1 MSRVRKPLT
10 IAVARHAPRGVAAGH
25 QSTGG
30 SAPGTG
36 RTDDGYSVA
45 VMYAERLRPPILW
58 WIVVALLAST
68 FVIAVAVFL
77 PGWVVL
83 VSLVVAIAIVIG
95 LMLAFTATLRVSPA
109 GLRVA
114 RSTIEWPYVGSMTQL
129 SKEEVRKRL
138 GPDADPRAFV
148 MYRSYADEGVEI
160 AVDDPADPH
169 PYWLVS
175 THDAAKLATAIETA
189 RSAA

>member
-1 MSRVRKPLT
+1 M
-10 IAVARHAPRGVAAGH
+10 
-25 QSTGG
+25 
-30 SAPGTG
+30 
-36 RTDDGYSVA
+36 
-45 VMYAERLRPPILW
+45 MYAERLRPPILW

>member
-1 MSRVRKPLT
+1 
-10 IAVARHAPRGVAAGH
+10 
-25 QSTGG
+25 
-30 SAPGTG
+30 
-36 RTDDGYSVA
+36 
-45 VMYAERLRPPILW
+45 MYAERLRPPILW
-58 WIVVALLAST
+58 WVVVTLLAAT
-68 FVIAVAVFL
+68 FVVAVAVFL

-83 VSLVVAIAIVIG
+83 VSLVVAVAIVIG

-109 GLRVA
+109 GFGVA
-114 RSTIEWPYVGSMTQL
+114 RSTLEWAYVGSMTRL
-129 SKEEVRKRL
+129 TKDEVRQRL

-148 MYRSYADEGVEI
+148 VYRSYADEAVEI

-175 THDAAKLATAIETA
+175 THDAARLETAIETA